1 MHVCIIANTFPN
13 KPQTFVVQQ
22 ILGLH
27 RRDVELDVYAKNC
40 EISSSE
46 IKETF
51 PELAASEIMGKIH
64 YYAPATG
71 KRFMELFQYTGN
83 IISYCLRH
91 PRKVPVLYSFIRQ
104 TKDYAS
110 LKILARADEIV
121 RQEYTAYLCQFGPLG
136 NNALLLNMLYGQKA
150 KIATMFRGSD
160 LSSYLN
166 KHPSVYSL
174 LAKEGDLFLPVSS
187 FFQNRLIEKGVS
199 PEKIEV
205 HYSGIDCGRF
215 TLLKN
220 DDRHRKNPDFTF
232 ISVGRFTEKKGFEY
246 ILEATDALYR
256 KGKRFKL
263 LFIGEGPLKTRLQAV
278 IEKKEMTE
286 YVSLLPW
293 VPHDQLLNYYRS
305 ADVFVS
311 HNIVPVSGD
320 MEGIPN
326 VLKEAMA
333 TGLPVISTFHAGI
346 GDLIQNGVNGF
357 LVKERD
363 TVALSERMKMVM
375 EEMERLEEMKLE
387 ARRYIEKYF
396 DIEILSTRL
405 SQLLA

>member
-1 MHVCIIANTFPN
+1 MRVCIIANTFPN

-51 PELAASEIMGKIH
+51 PELAASKIMGKIH

-71 KRFMELFQYTGN
+71 KRFMELFQYIGN

-91 PRKVPVLYSFIRQ
+91 PRKVPVLYSFIRK

-110 LKILARADEIV
+110 LKILAKADEIA

-136 NNALLLNMLYGQKA
+136 NNALLLNMLYDQKA
-150 KIATMFRGSD
+150 KIAIMFRGSD
-160 LSSYLN
+160 LSSYLR

-174 LAKEGDLFLPVSS
+174 ITKKGDLFLPVSS
-187 FFQNRLIEKGVS
+187 FFQNRLIEKGIS

-205 HYSGIDCGRF
+205 HYSGIDCSRF

-220 DDRHRKNPDFTF
+220 DTENQENSDFTF

-246 ILEATDALYR
+246 ILEAAETLHR
-256 KGKRFKL
+256 KGKVFRL
-263 LFIGEGPLKTRLQAV
+263 LIIGEGPLKPLLQEL
-278 IEKKEMTE
+278 IEKKEMSE

-305 ADVFVS
+305 ADAFVS
-311 HNIVPVSGD
+311 HNIVPANGD

-346 GDLIQNGVNGF
+346 GDLIENGVSGF
-357 LVKERD
+357 LVKEGD
-363 TVALSERMKMVM
+363 TTALRERMETIM
-375 EEMERLEEMKLE
+375 EGIDSLEEMKLA
-387 ARRYIEKYF
+387 ARRHIENKF
-396 DIEILSTRL
+396 DIKMLSTRL
-405 SQLLA
+405 SQLLQ